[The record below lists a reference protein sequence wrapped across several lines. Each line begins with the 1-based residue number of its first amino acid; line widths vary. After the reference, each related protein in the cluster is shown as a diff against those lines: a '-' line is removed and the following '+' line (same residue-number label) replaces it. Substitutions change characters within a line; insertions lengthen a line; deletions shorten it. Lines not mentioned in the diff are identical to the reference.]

1 MKSISIK
8 SEITG
13 TVCSIVAAVGQQV
26 EEDDII
32 VLIESMKMEVPA
44 QAPCAG
50 TITKI
55 LPQEG
60 DLINEDDV
68 IAIIEAS

>member
-1 MKSISIK
+1 MKTISIK

-13 TVCSIVAAVGQQV
+13 TVCDIVATVGQQV
-26 EEDDII
+26 EEGDTI
-32 VLIESMKMEVPA
+32 LLLESMKMEIPA

-50 TITKI
+50 TIKEI
-55 LPQEG
+55 LPKDGE
-60 DLINEDDV
+60 LVNEDDV